1 MSFYERALA
10 IYEAAPELRRDDY
23 PPLLF
28 GMCQSINA
36 RWEYAGALPYL
47 QRALAIFQRSSM
59 APGHP
64 TLGGVPMGLARVLM
78 GLARVLMGLARVL
91 MGHALSYTRLNRL
104 EDADWCRADAILARR
119 SQVACAGPG
128 CARKLREDGAPLGE

>member
-78 GLARVLMGLARVL
+78 G
-91 MGHALSYTRLNRL
+91 HALSYTRLNRL